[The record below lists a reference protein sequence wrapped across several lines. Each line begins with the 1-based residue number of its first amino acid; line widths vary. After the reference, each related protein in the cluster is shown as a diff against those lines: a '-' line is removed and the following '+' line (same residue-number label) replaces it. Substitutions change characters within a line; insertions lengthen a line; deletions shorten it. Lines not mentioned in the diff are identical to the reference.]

1 LKVFAVIESSENKKT
16 EEAAGLALIAL
27 SSPPKAPKA
36 PDKALNLALP
46 DNDVWLYL
54 NASFKD

>member
-1 LKVFAVIESSENKKT
+1 LKVFAVIDSSEDKKT
-16 EEAAGLALIAL
+16 EEAAGLTLIAL

-46 DNDVWLYL
+46 DNDV
-54 NASFKD
+54 